1 MACPRP
7 IEGSAGS
14 RIKLVLGEKG
24 SDYILIVNE
33 DRGDREVQS
42 ILGEFEGGISSKL
55 SKQIKDCNAND
66 FFVKDVASGHDGEW
80 YLEVRKKSRSTAGND
95 NDDDMDDT
103 DDTDDTND
111 NEKDYGEREQGIW
124 GGLERG
130 LSDEIKSKY
139 AQDSNLKVAFGDDNR
154 WVLIQSKNGFHYSG
168 NLDPKGVNIAQRLR
182 HLNEING
189 TIHFVRLLPNG
200 GYFIQDSKGHEG
212 KGIPSDLAKEI
223 EKKSQ
228 NDHDALVD
236 IVHTKTGGW
245 VILNENSFSCSQDIS
260 SSLSSHLAAFYRNHK
275 KNCEN
280 REKLIRR
287 YKEERERVI
296 REYKNN
302 LRIN

>member
-24 SDYILIVNE
+24 SDYILILNE

-42 ILGEFEGGISSKL
+42 ILGEFEGGISSNL
-55 SKQIKDCNAND
+55 SKQIKECNAND
-66 FFVKDVASGHDGEW
+66 FFVKDVASGHCGEW
-80 YLEVRKKSRSTAGND
+80 YLEVRKKSRSTGDDKN
-95 NDDDMDDT
+95 NDD
-103 DDTDDTND
+103 
-111 NEKDYGEREQGIW
+111 KDYSEREQGIW

-139 AQDSNLKVAFGDDNR
+139 AEDSKLKVSFGDDNR

-189 TIHFVRLLPNG
+189 TIHFVRLLPDG
-200 GYFIQDSKGHEG
+200 GYFIKDSKGHEG
-212 KGIPSDLAKEI
+212 KGISSDLAKEI
-223 EKKSQ
+223 EKRSKS
-228 NDHDALVD
+228 DDDPLVD

-260 SSLSSHLAAFYRNHK
+260 SSLSSHLADFYRNHK

-280 REKLIRR
+280 RETLIRI